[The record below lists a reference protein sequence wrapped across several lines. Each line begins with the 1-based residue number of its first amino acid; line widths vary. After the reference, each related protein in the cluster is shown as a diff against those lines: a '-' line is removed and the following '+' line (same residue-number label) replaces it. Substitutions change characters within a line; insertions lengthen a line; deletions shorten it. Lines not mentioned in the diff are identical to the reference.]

1 MSQNWRDELRT
12 PSPETDEPPFFFFF
26 TSKRFGA
33 RDPLVWEGPTEI
45 KLINGLRDHKSCTL
59 LYVPVHVFIIKG
71 LFFSVTLDFLHD
83 LRLGQDV

>member
-12 PSPETDEPPFFFFF
+12 QSPETDEPLFFF

-45 KLINGLRDHKSCTL
+45 KLINGLRDRKSCTL
-59 LYVPVHVFIIKG
+59 LYVPVHVFIMKG

>member
-12 PSPETDEPPFFFFF
+12 PSPETDEPPW
-26 TSKRFGA
+26 
-33 RDPLVWEGPTEI
+33 DPLVWEGPTEI
-45 KLINGLRDHKSCTL
+45 KLINGLRDRKSCTL
-59 LYVPVHVFIIKG
+59 LYVPVHVFIMKG

>member
-12 PSPETDEPPFFFFF
+12 PSPETDEPFFF

-45 KLINGLRDHKSCTL
+45 KLINGLRDRKSCTL
-59 LYVPVHVFIIKG
+59 LYVPVHVFIMKG
-71 LFFSVTLDFLHD
+71 LLFSVTLDFLHD

>member
-12 PSPETDEPPFFFFF
+12 PSPDRRTLFL

-45 KLINGLRDHKSCTL
+45 KLINGLRDRKSCTL
-59 LYVPVHVFIIKG
+59 LYVPVHVFIMKG

>member
-12 PSPETDEPPFFFFF
+12 PSPDRRTLFFFF

-45 KLINGLRDHKSCTL
+45 KLINGLRDRKSCTL
-59 LYVPVHVFIIKG
+59 LYVPVHVFIMKG

>member
-1 MSQNWRDELRT
+1 MSQNGRDELRT
-12 PSPETDEPPFFFFF
+12 PSPETDEPLFFFF

-33 RDPLVWEGPTEI
+33 RDPLVWEGPSEI
-45 KLINGLRDHKSCTL
+45 KLINGLRDRKSCTL
-59 LYVPVHVFIIKG
+59 LYVHVHVIIMKG

>member
-12 PSPETDEPPFFFFF
+12 PSPETDEPLFFF

-45 KLINGLRDHKSCTL
+45 KLINGLRDRKSCTL
-59 LYVPVHVFIIKG
+59 LYVPVHVFIMKG